1 MRDARTY
8 KDIAAYGLF
17 NQVIQNT
24 TVTREAVET
33 LQGMTAENEVQ
44 LLESCLYQRVD
55 YKKSISEG
63 KGVMEYAAGGKA
75 AQEMRALHEEIERLL
90 KAGS

>member
-1 MRDARTY
+1 MKTIRIGSGAGYAGDRLEPSLDSLVPA
-8 KDIAAYGLF
+8 
-17 NQVIQNT
+17 
-24 TVTREAVET
+24 

-44 LLESCLYQRVD
+44 LLASCLYQRVD

-75 AQEMRALHEEIERLL
+75 AQEMRALHEEIEQLL
-90 KAGS
+90 QAGS